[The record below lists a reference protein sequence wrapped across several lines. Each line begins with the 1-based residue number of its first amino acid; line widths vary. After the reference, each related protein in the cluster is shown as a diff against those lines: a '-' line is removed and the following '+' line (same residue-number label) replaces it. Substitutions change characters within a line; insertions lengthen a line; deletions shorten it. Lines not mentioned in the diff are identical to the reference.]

1 MKLSSFITYSLSF
14 VAFVVL
20 TTSGCTNT
28 RQTRVTI
35 DTNTGKSSI
44 VEDSK
49 SLRKLVEVIDTT
61 YTEESGLKKA
71 IVTIKAKGFDRVE
84 IQARVSW
91 LDQHGA
97 PVEEMGKPYR
107 AIVLDGGEP
116 FVVTGMAPS
125 PKAVKAIVQIRETKE
140 AQK

>member
-1 MKLSSFITYSLSF
+1 MKYISII
-14 VAFVVL
+14 VL
-20 TTSGCTNT
+20 IALMMAGCTNT

-35 DTNTGKSSI
+35 DTNTGKTSI
-44 VEDSK
+44 LEDSK
-49 SLRKLVEVIDTT
+49 ALRKLVEVIDTS

-71 IVTIKAKGFDRVE
+71 IVTIKAKGFERVE

-91 LDQHGA
+91 LDSHGA

-107 AIVLDGGEP
+107 ALVLDGGEP
-116 FVVTGMAPS
+116 CVITGMAPNQ
-125 PKAVKAIVQIRETKE
+125 KAVKAIIQIRETAE